1 MNTLKIYCLKIFKCV
16 GPGEIQCKEAIGKE
30 EYRIQGDR
38 RQESGDRITYI
49 PFIGA
54 NGR

>member
-1 MNTLKIYCLKIFKCV
+1 METNINQ
-16 GPGEIQCKEAIGKE
+16 G
-30 EYRIQGDR
+30 IQGDR